1 MNQRESG
8 KIAEKI
14 AQTHLR
20 SVGYQIIAVN
30 WQYHHL
36 EIDIIAQQGD
46 ELVIVEV
53 KSREGIGFEH
63 PLDAIS
69 QQKMQ
74 HLINA
79 AEAFIQLSGW
89 DKDTRFDLITIVFD
103 GSNGQYE
110 LEHYEDAFN
119 SEA

>member
-1 MNQRESG
+1 
-8 KIAEKI
+8 
-14 AQTHLR
+14 
-20 SVGYQIIAVN
+20 VN

-36 EIDIIAQQGD
+36 EIDIIARQGE
-46 ELVIVEV
+46 ELVIAEV
-53 KSREGIGFEH
+53 KSREGFAFEH

-79 AEAFIQLSGW
+79 AEAYIQLTDW
-89 DKDTRFDLITIVFD
+89 NKDTRFDLITVVFD
-103 GSNGQYE
+103 GSDGRYE
-110 LEHYEDAFN
+110 LEHYINAFN

>member
-14 AQTHLR
+14 AQTHLTTK
-20 SVGYQIIAVN
+20 GYQIIAVN

-36 EIDIIAQQGD
+36 EIDIIARQGN

-53 KSREGIGFEH
+53 KSREGFGFEH

-69 QQKMQ
+69 SQKMQ

-79 AEAFIQLSGW
+79 ADAFIEITGW
-89 DKDTRFDLITIVFD
+89 DKDTRFDLITIVFYCID
-103 GSNGQYE
+103 
-110 LEHYEDAFN
+110 
-119 SEA
+119 